1 MPSKCSYHITTIDDK
16 GGDTVVVHFYIDE
29 GDITTVAETQL
40 AAGGGNEQVNVTR
53 YRPTGI
59 VQQELGATFS
69 STGYIAEL
77 NRYLAANFVTD
88 SRTAISEQ
96 AL

>member
-1 MPSKCSYHITTIDDK
+1 MASKCSYHITTIQDK

-29 GDITTVAETQL
+29 GDITTVTEALHNSDGISE
-40 AAGGGNEQVNVTR
+40 NVSVTR

-59 VQQELGATFS
+59 LQQELGATFTS
-69 STGYIAEL
+69 AGYIAEL
-77 NRYLAANFVTD
+77 NRYLAANFVTG

-96 AL
+96 AV

>member
-1 MPSKCSYHITTIDDK
+1 MASKCSYHITTIQDK
-16 GGDTVVVHFYIDE
+16 GGDTVVVHFYVLE
-29 GDITTVAETQL
+29 GDITTATEEMHNSDGISESVS
-40 AAGGGNEQVNVTR
+40 VTR

-59 VQQELGATFS
+59 LQQELGATFT

-77 NRYLAANFVTD
+77 NRYLAANFVTG
-88 SRTAISEQ
+88 SRTAISQQ